1 MFITLQKQM
10 NGLFEL
16 YQETNDIADQLFQ
29 LIRDKDY
36 SKADILFKKYL
47 QLSLDIQDSSKVMYG
62 IVSKYCAEIG
72 SEECVMEVLYPLFTV
87 QEQEWFMDAK
97 IQLQKVHDEFVR
109 KYQMN
114 LQLIQANMR
123 RSSILVNVYK
133 QKLQEQQSKGVNS
146 LSRRV

>member
-1 MFITLQKQM
+1 M
-10 NGLFEL
+10 NEL
-16 YQETNDIADQLFQ
+16 LERYQETNELSEQLFQ
-29 LIRDKDY
+29 EIRDKDY
-36 SKADILFKKYL
+36 SDADILFKKYL
-47 QLSLDIQDSSKVMYG
+47 QLSLDIQDGSKSMHKLIG
-62 IVSKYCAEIG
+62 KYCAEVG
-72 SEECVMEVLYPLFTV
+72 SDECVMEVLYPLFTV

-109 KYQMN
+109 NYQMN

-133 QKLQEQQSKGVNS
+133 QKLQEQQNKGVNS